1 MNINMRTRR
10 HDLPISHKKL
20 IQLNVRE
27 GTPKNIEGSVLS
39 TSLNQNIDISEIS
52 EELALE
58 SPVQSLQQINRVLGS
73 KNIFIAGR
81 QSSKNRS
88 LGNRHTAAD
97 IRRSSRIRDNDT
109 SCEPES
115 RGSPRKMSARPLKL
129 KLKDSDRPYG
139 HYASSK
145 STKSIL
151 KIPGSFKLYRE
162 CSSRSKKLVTF
173 AAE

>member
-1 MNINMRTRR
+1 MRTRR